1 MSLFKRNK
9 KEYEDIEPKEAFTV
23 LEKNRHNSDF
33 AVLDVRTPEE
43 YNEGHVEN
51 ALLLNIKSKDFEEEL
66 DKLNKDKNYF
76 IYCKSGRRSDK
87 ALKLMEKHKF
97 KNVQSIVGGFDK
109 WKSKRLPVEK

>member
-76 IYCKSGRRSDK
+76 AALAIAATCSGEVPQHPPTNRAPASTHS
-87 ALKLMEKHKF
+87 AT
-97 KNVQSIVGGFDK
+97 
-109 WKSKRLPVEK
+109 